1 MEAWTHSILA
11 TSLPTVRESSCEEE
25 RRVVKGLVVER
36 YVDREREQPL
46 YDRSKPIIVSQLG
59 EEHIQIRS
67 TKCLQQLQCTNLLH
81 IGKDHLGDQLTKDH
95 G

>member
-46 YDRSKPIIVSQLG
+46 YDRSKPINSQPTRRG
-59 EEHIQIRS
+59 TYPNPKHQMS
-67 TKCLQQLQCTNLLH
+67 TT
-81 IGKDHLGDQLTKDH
+81 TSMY
-95 G
+95 

>member
-36 YVDREREQPL
+36 YVDRERATVV
-46 YDRSKPIIVSQLG
+46 RSFQAN
-59 EEHIQIRS
+59 Q
-67 TKCLQQLQCTNLLH
+67 
-81 IGKDHLGDQLTKDH
+81 
-95 G
+95 